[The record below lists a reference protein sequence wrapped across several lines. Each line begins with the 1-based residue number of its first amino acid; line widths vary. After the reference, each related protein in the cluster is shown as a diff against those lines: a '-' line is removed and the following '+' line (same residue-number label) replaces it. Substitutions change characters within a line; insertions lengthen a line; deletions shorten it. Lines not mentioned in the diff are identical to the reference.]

1 MSTPPAK
8 RKNMAVTTDGAQYNK
23 RQRPDNYAAMMA
35 MPPPA
40 PPPPSRRPNVS
51 NPATAN
57 NNEEGKETAGEEKKK
72 DIPSHAQRMDWWKWT
87 KDGPDGNAITRD
99 DNNRGVANGTK
110 PQKAVQVET
119 SEIEDEAVVKTDVQN
134 ANDEG
139 TDNEKRDD
147 DASESEAP
155 GSPVDA
161 PETHFAAF
169 TPMGARKVIWKK
181 PKGGEQNDDEP
192 KGKKNKKTSQR
203 DLRYGQTS
211 ALNLDD
217 AASDDGEGAEAMR
230 YLKGVRLEA
239 NGLPITFRGTE
250 PGDSRAIYSTAVGDT
265 RGFYEDGAYVAR
277 PSLIGPVM
285 PPAYAASRAFDE
297 EEKEVEEGEHDDEDQ
312 VDVQEEYHN
321 RLLLRFEGFRN
332 LMAQKPTEDQQE
344 SLDKSC
350 YCTFPRNNPKVM
362 RQAVRRWLEV
372 FADTPPNPVQV
383 AQMDSYCV
391 LKLLD
396 ILKRKLECFKDVEE
410 NISIWIFALLA
421 RLCEVIPIHCDD
433 ASIVRELAL
442 RALMVRVTFTGEH
455 IAELEDKVPQYYTED
470 QEFFDHVNADPRQGK
485 KQEEDDGITD
495 LRKMLDE
502 KKELLARK
510 EALQK
515 RVAEMPRMMSKR
527 EAFGMSPREPS
538 GDEEEEGET
547 TKSAATPDDALSSQE
562 AASVE
567 EESVMD
573 HKEDGKPNPNANT
586 RATLNMILA
595 VACDVFGQ
603 KDLSKYLEIWG
614 EYDYLEPSA
623 EEAEVLVQ
631 MEEDDSHPSL
641 PPMLSPISSPLR

>member
-110 PQKAVQVET
+110 LQKAVQVET

-230 YLKGVRLEA
+230 YLKGVR
-239 NGLPITFRGTE
+239 
-250 PGDSRAIYSTAVGDT
+250 
-265 RGFYEDGAYVAR
+265 
-277 PSLIGPVM
+277 
-285 PPAYAASRAFDE
+285 
-297 EEKEVEEGEHDDEDQ
+297 

-562 AASVE
+562 AASAE

>member
-230 YLKGVRLEA
+230 YLKGVR
-239 NGLPITFRGTE
+239 
-250 PGDSRAIYSTAVGDT
+250 
-265 RGFYEDGAYVAR
+265 
-277 PSLIGPVM
+277 
-285 PPAYAASRAFDE
+285 
-297 EEKEVEEGEHDDEDQ
+297 

-562 AASVE
+562 AASAE